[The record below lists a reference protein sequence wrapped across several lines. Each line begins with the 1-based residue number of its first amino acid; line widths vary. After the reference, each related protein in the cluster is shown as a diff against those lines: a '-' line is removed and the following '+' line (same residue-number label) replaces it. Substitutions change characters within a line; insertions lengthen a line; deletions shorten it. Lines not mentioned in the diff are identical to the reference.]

1 MPRPR
6 SRPRPRRRPRPRN
19 RTRRPRRRRPR
30 ARRRPSRPSP
40 VPSPARWTRRP
51 ARPRRK
57 TRSKSFRSTKSPAFR
72 RAFFL
77 RYSTPLFMHRRQ
89 FLLASLLLAA
99 AGRAAAQPALK
110 PWAGV
115 ITPPLELSD
124 TEGKTHRLADYR
136 GKTVLVNFW
145 ATWCE
150 PCREEMPS
158 IERLRTQLQRRPFAV
173 LAVNVGQ
180 SAEAARAFAKT
191 MPLGFPLL
199 LDRDM
204 RTSRAWGA
212 RVLPATF
219 LIGP

>member
-1 MPRPR
+1 MKR
-6 SRPRPRRRPRPRN
+6 SPH
-19 RTRRPRRRRPR
+19 
-30 ARRRPSRPSP
+30 
-40 VPSPARWTRRP
+40 PSPARRRWLLGTL
-51 ARPRRK
+51 A
-57 TRSKSFRSTKSPAFR
+57 
-72 RAFFL
+72 
-77 RYSTPLFMHRRQ
+77 
-89 FLLASLLLAA
+89 LLALRAQGASAQHIVRPWPAERPVPPLGLADLYGRTWDLAA
-99 AGRAAAQPALK
+99 LKGRP
-110 PWAGV
+110 
-115 ITPPLELSD
+115 
-124 TEGKTHRLADYR
+124 
-136 GKTVLVNFW
+136 VLLNFW

-219 LIGP
+219 LIGPDGVARYSYFGELDWSKPEVRAEVEKLMR